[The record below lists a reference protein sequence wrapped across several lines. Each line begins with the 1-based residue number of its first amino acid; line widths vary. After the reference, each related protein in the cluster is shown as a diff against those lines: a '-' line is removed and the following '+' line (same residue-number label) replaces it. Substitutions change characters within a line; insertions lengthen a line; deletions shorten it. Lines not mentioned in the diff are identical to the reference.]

1 MTAFRCFA
9 LAAVPLALVSGCR
22 GGGGPKVTLRYH
34 PPAGAAY
41 HYALEQQNS
50 MKFEGGP
57 MAAMPEQTFT
67 MHMYFTQLVTGPA
80 PGGTAVTVSFDS
92 TALESPG
99 MGAAVMQPALERM
112 RSVKGA
118 LVYDDR
124 MHVLSASL
132 TGTAGAPSPVTDQ
145 MGKSVKAMTF
155 PLPDGPVGVGD
166 SWTSENELPLGDQ
179 VTANQPIKSRT
190 RLTVKEIQVAGADT
204 AVLLT
209 VETTFPGGPI
219 EFTQG
224 AAGGGDE
231 RRQGHDAALRQAVGR
246 AALLAVAQ
254 RPGAVD
260 HGWHHAHQRDGC
272 AGGAAGDDDSD
283 DAADVAPSRRGQVRR

>member
-224 AAGGGDE
+224 AAGGG
-231 RRQGHDAALRQAVGR
+231 GTS
-246 AALLAVAQ
+246 
-254 RPGAVD
+254 
-260 HGWHHAHQRDGC
+260 
-272 AGGAAGDDDSD
+272 GGKGTMRLSGKLSGEQLYSL
-283 DAADVAPSRRGQVRR
+283 SRSAQVRSTMAGTMRISVTGAQAGQQGTTIAMTQQTSLHLAEDK